1 MTKGTAIRSR
11 ALSGLLAL
19 LSFAPEVS
27 AEPFEMDV
35 VETDE
40 VRLLYFDPFQT
51 YLVPH
56 VLRNFHNSLEFQKS
70 TFNWTP
76 QEKSTIV
83 LTDLS
88 DYGNAGA
95 GASPYNGIS
104 VYIAPASRTLE
115 TMPSSERIFMIMNH
129 ELVHIANM
137 DVANSQ
143 DRRWRRFFGGKP
155 RHTDRHPESILY
167 NYLTVPRLSSRAR
180 EETYDELR

>member
-1 MTKGTAIRSR
+1 
-11 ALSGLLAL
+11 
-19 LSFAPEVS
+19 VN

-56 VLRNFHNSLEFQKS
+56 VLRNFPNSLQFQKA
-70 TFNWTP
+70 TFDWIP
-76 QEKSTIV
+76 HEKSTIV

-115 TMPSSERIFMIMNH
+115 TMPSSERMFMIMNH

-137 DVANSQ
+137 DVANSK

-155 RHTDRHPESILY
+155 RHTDRHPAVHSLQLPDRTPPELASLVSRGCGRFHG
-167 NYLTVPRLSSRAR
+167 NVDVWRRRPRPGRIR
-180 EETYDELR
+180 